1 MNNLQQME
9 CREPRFRALIPFF
22 VFVVF
27 YLGLSIWAHDFYKVP
42 MPTAFL
48 VASAAALVLD
58 HKRPLSEKVEIY
70 ARGMGEPNIMIM
82 CLIFILAG
90 AFAATAKGMGAVD
103 GAVAI
108 ARAVV
113 PDSLM
118 LLGMFLVAS
127 FISLAVGTSC
137 GTIAALTPIA
147 AGLAGGLS
155 ISPAILLGA
164 IVGGAMFGD
173 NLSMISDTTIA
184 ATRTQNI
191 AMRDKFRQNILIV
204 LPAVAITSAVYLFG
218 GFSGNRT
225 DNAGT
230 EAATSNGNEEKTV
243 LEIVIT
249 NEENELDPIATLTAT
264 AKEGLVISYSADK
277 ETWTKYEAP
286 LAVAPEN
293 TYYFKATDSSGN
305 LLAEKVISGLQN
317 ETEEADETSPVTWA
331 NAFAVLPYLL
341 ILILALFGWNVM
353 LLLFAGTVMAGIT
366 GIVNGAFDFW
376 GMLDLIGQGTLGMS
390 ETLIVAILA
399 GGLLQTIRRNG
410 GIGYLMEKIRKPV
423 RSSRGCEFGV
433 LILVS
438 VINLFTANNT
448 VAIVI
453 AGPIAREL
461 SEQYHC
467 SAKRIASILD
477 TGSCVVQGMIPYGAQ
492 ILIAAGVAQ
501 TSNLDVSSLSL
512 VGSIFYPM
520 ILGVCLIA
528 AIAIH
533 KETKPPQSAQ

>member
-1 MNNLQQME
+1 MLTAQQME
-9 CREPRFRALIPFF
+9 CRAPRFRALIPFF

-27 YLGLSIWAHDFYKVP
+27 YLGLSLWAHDFYKVP

-58 HKRPLSEKVEIY
+58 HKRPLAEKVEIY

-90 AFAATAKGMGAVD
+90 AFASTAKGMGAVD
-103 GAVAI
+103 GAVVI

-113 PDSLM
+113 PDSLI

-155 ISPAILLGA
+155 ISPAVLLGA
-164 IVGGAMFGD
+164 IIGGAMFGD

-184 ATRTQNI
+184 ATRTQDI
-191 AMRDKFRQNILIV
+191 PMRDKFRQNILIV
-204 LPAVAITSAVYLFG
+204 LPAVAVTSAIYLFCG
-218 GFSGNRT
+218 GSAA
-225 DNAGT
+225 NAG
-230 EAATSNGNEEKTV
+230 
-243 LEIVIT
+243 
-249 NEENELDPIATLTAT
+249 
-264 AKEGLVISYSADK
+264 
-277 ETWTKYEAP
+277 ETP
-286 LAVAPEN
+286 
-293 TYYFKATDSSGN
+293 
-305 LLAEKVISGLQN
+305 
-317 ETEEADETSPVTWA
+317 PVTWA
-331 NAFAVLPYLL
+331 HAFAVLPYLL
-341 ILILALFGWNVM
+341 ILVFALLGWNVM
-353 LLLFAGTVMAGIT
+353 LLLFAGTVLAGIT
-366 GIVNGAFDFW
+366 GILNGAFDFW

-423 RSSRGCEFGV
+423 KSARGCEFGV

-467 SAKRIASILD
+467 SARRIASILD

-512 VGSIFYPM
+512 VGSLYYPM
-520 ILGVCLIA
+520 ILGVCLVA

-533 KETKPPQSAQ
+533 SEKQPAPAGE